1 MCNKVAEDLR
11 HAFLAWP
18 IWGFVRSEKKKP
30 LPEFKAASEVIPLL
44 YRESSKCLRT

>member
-1 MCNKVAEDLR
+1 LR
-11 HAFLAWP
+11 QMGGAFLAWP